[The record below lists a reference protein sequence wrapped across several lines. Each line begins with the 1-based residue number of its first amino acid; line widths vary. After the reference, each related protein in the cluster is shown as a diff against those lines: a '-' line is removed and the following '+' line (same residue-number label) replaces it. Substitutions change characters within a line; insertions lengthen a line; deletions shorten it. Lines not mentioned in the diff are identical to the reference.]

1 MAALRAG
8 CSLSRLRERERST
21 AVADRMTPT
30 YTFRPMTPVDM
41 PLIRRWLAAPH
52 VAEWWHDPETLAFVG
67 GDLDHPDLAQ
77 FIVSLDGRSFA
88 YLQCYQIGDWH
99 VSFGP
104 QPVGTRGLDQ
114 FIGEADM
121 LGCGHGSAFIRAF
134 IDQLF
139 ACGVPRIVIDPSPAN
154 PRAIR
159 AYEKAGFVPQHE
171 IVTPDGPA
179 LLMIRDR

>member
-1 MAALRAG
+1 MAPA
-8 CSLSRLRERERST
+8 
-21 AVADRMTPT
+21 
-30 YTFRPMTPVDM
+30 YTFRPMTMADM
-41 PLIRRWLAAPH
+41 PLIRRWLDAPH
-52 VAEWWHDPETLAFVG
+52 VAEWWHDPETLEFVG

-77 FIVSLDGRSFA
+77 FIVDHNDRPLA
-88 YLQCYQIGDWH
+88 YLQCYRLGDWH

-134 IDQLF
+134 IDELF
-139 ACGVPRIVIDPSPAN
+139 ARGVPRIVIDPSPAN
-154 PRAIR
+154 ARAIR
-159 AYEKAGFVPQHE
+159 AYEKAGFVPQRE

-179 LLMIRDR
+179 LLMIRDP